1 MVLVLLAILW
11 AWILLPGALRARRDA
26 SPVSS
31 VDSFERTMGM
41 LARHSG
47 KSPPRPTRSSPGRH
61 VLVLRDAASVTGA
74 RRRSRAVRRRRTLLL
89 RLQGAVGLTAV
100 PAIALGGLLW
110 LLFAAAWLALLVYV
124 LLLLEHRARRDE
136 IRRKVR
142 RLPQRPAAATSA
154 PPAVRESRAARLRHR
169 PASGWR

>member
-1 MVLVLLAILW
+1 M
-11 AWILLPGALRARRDA
+11 
-26 SPVSS
+26 
-31 VDSFERTMGM
+31 
-41 LARHSG
+41 
-47 KSPPRPTRSSPGRH
+47 
-61 VLVLRDAASVTGA
+61 LRDAASVTGA
-74 RRRSRAVRRRRTLLL
+74 RRRSRAVHRRRTLLL

-142 RLPQRPAAATSA
+142 RLPQRPAAVAST
-154 PPAVRESRAARLRHR
+154 PPAVRESRAARMRHR